1 MSTNKIKTLKEKTC
15 GNHGIP
21 AVFPHPTPI
30 RSPQTPRLL
39 LQMELQQEP
48 GQTVASFV
56 GKPRENWKSTAH
68 LMIYLFTYLTIHLY
82 WFSCWFIHVFMC
94 LFVYL
99 LFLLHK
105 YIYIYVC
112 SKKKNKK
119 SNKNDNINIYVYIN
133 IHMTSECRL
142 GSDVILYVC
151 MYGWMDGWMDG

>member
-1 MSTNKIKTLKEKTC
+1 MEKIVSPRFWLVPTVSTACGRLKCQQTRSKHWKKKTC

-105 YIYIYVC
+105 YIYIYMCVVRKRIRKVIKMIILI
-112 SKKKNKK
+112 SM
-119 SNKNDNINIYVYIN
+119 YI
-133 IHMTSECRL
+133 
-142 GSDVILYVC
+142 
-151 MYGWMDGWMDG
+151 